1 MQLYRYVD
9 NMEQLTN
16 ALKIAFASEYAFA
29 LKAQNFHWNT
39 EGPDFLEFHTL
50 FETIY
55 DEVYGSIDAFAENI
69 RKSGAYTPAS
79 LSKFSMLTVVEDENN
94 ILDARAMTAELLA
107 DSDKLAQMMAMVYK
121 MADGAGEYGLSNFLA
136 ERQDAHRK
144 HSWFLRST
152 LK

>member
-1 MQLYRYVD
+1 
-9 NMEQLTN
+9 MENNKYHLSIK
-16 ALKIAFASEYAFA
+16 AAFASEYAFA

-39 EGPDFLEFHTL
+39 EGASFYQLHLL
-50 FETIY
+50 FERIY

-79 LSKFSMLTVVEDENN
+79 LSRFSMLTTVEDENQV
-94 ILDARAMTAELLA
+94 IDPRAMTAELLA
-107 DSDKLAQMMAMVYK
+107 DSDKLAQLMAMVYK
-121 MADGAGEYGLSNFLA
+121 MADAAGEFGLSNFLA
-136 ERQDAHRK
+136 DRQDAHRK